1 MRKLYRYIAVFIV
14 VCNYHIVQSQSI
26 VINNPSSCTIGL
38 NLTDGACDPS
48 INVIPDPE
56 RVVINV
62 NNAPGD
68 TLGVDVFLQE
78 VQLIITHTWAND
90 LDIKLRSPGGIEIPL
105 SMDNGG
111 GDDNYGDINQP
122 NCSGVARLSMS
133 SCTSIVGAMPPFTDQ
148 TYRPQGS
155 FYDFNDNITDPNG
168 LWELSICDDAQG
180 DLGRLEYVNLV
191 FAPLTCL
198 PIESI
203 SIENIDTTA
212 VTLNWQPSSNCG
224 DFVIEYGTPGFT
236 PGSGMN
242 AGMGTLGMISNCPLY
257 TLTGLQADT
266 DYELYFRTVC
276 SGTQISA
283 NSCPI
288 SFTTGCLPAAASER
302 SNFDN
307 LAPCA
312 TFCDTE
318 CDFDAL
324 WQNSDLNDYD
334 WLVNSGPTLTFGT
347 GPDADVNGNGQ
358 FLYLEAS
365 GQICADNKTAYL
377 VSNCMQLEKQG
388 TDSCHLSFYYHMY
401 GDGIGSLSL
410 EVSDDGGFSWD
421 NLWQESGNQGNEW
434 QKVYISL
441 GDYTEGSIIQ
451 LRFVGQEGSSSRG
464 DIAIDD
470 IIFYGSINL
479 GDPAFEYYADNDND
493 GFGDADV
500 LLRSCSAAAPPGFVS
515 VAGDCEDDDPNINP
529 GEAEI
534 PCNDVDEN
542 CNGNID
548 NSILPPPSTVSDTIC
563 PGESA
568 VVCATPN
575 FDRFIFWYDEND
587 NFIGFGECF
596 FPNVSTLVNNS
607 PAPITYTF
615 FAEESD
621 GLCSSGVKAPAY
633 VTVNPQ
639 PDVTLNDLVEI
650 CPGTPLDLGSLNF
663 EDANFTGG
671 TLSFHDALPTSTSN
685 ELSSSIIE
693 AQANTTYAYRVSTD
707 EGCYDEGSIPVSV
720 QSGAALSFSPSDS
733 FSLCRENSTLLSV
746 IPQTPGNYDY
756 QWSTG
761 STSNQIEVEANFMA
775 GSTDFYHV
783 TVTDEEGCLSIDT
796 VRINTTVSIDSL
808 RRFVTDVS
816 TCAGNDGSITLIPL
830 DGTSPFSYQWQ
841 GTNGIVGDSSGIADT
856 LIINN
861 LSQGTYRITVSD
873 ASEEACTLILR
884 SVIINGPSAVIE
896 EPVVEDISC
905 FGANDGSICL
915 SFFGGNPSFAWSTNE
930 TTSCIDNLSSGF
942 YSVTV
947 TEGDCETIIEDI
959 EIKEPEILS
968 VLADLQMPSC
978 TDASNGSIALTVF
991 GGTAPYD
998 YNWEAIFFNSNMVD
1012 NLSQGTYSV
1021 TITDRNDCQLIQH
1034 FELNAPDPIEI
1045 SIDTLVNIS
1054 CTGLTDGMVKVNVS
1068 GGTPPY
1074 QYQWSN
1080 NSTAPL
1086 NVNLMIGTYDLTVTD
1101 FNDCEQ
1107 TFSINITEPSPI
1119 ELSLVTTNNPECV
1132 GEKDGSILVEASGGT
1147 IPYTY
1152 SWNIPGDSSLL
1163 ENLAVGNYTAY
1174 VTDINNCPPDTLEI
1188 ELNAISVLDLEVS
1201 INAPHCIG
1209 QETGSISL
1217 IPQGTAPFH
1226 YQWER
1231 GDTTSD
1237 INALAVGEYFV
1248 RIEDGQGCLYDTS
1261 LVIDAPQVFGVDFNV
1276 VQPTCAG
1283 DEDGLIDVNIFVPG
1297 GTPPYQP
1304 PISYQ
1309 WNDGFMGNIRIGIED
1324 GDYAVSIIDAQG
1336 CEYQSDTI
1344 IIQAPDEL
1352 ELGLEGLGLISC
1364 HGDTTGFIEVGVRGG
1379 LTPYTYNWVGQN
1391 TTTEDI
1397 YNIGAGEYRLLVL
1410 DANSCPV
1417 DTLFT
1422 LVEPNPLTV
1431 AINVQAEEDCEGG
1444 VVEEICGLING
1455 GISPYTLSW
1464 NDGSNETCIDN
1475 PPPADYILSVTDANG
1490 CTEISIPRKV
1500 KEFTEA
1506 FQLDTFYVEDVSC
1519 RGLNDG
1525 CAIATVS
1532 GGTSNYRFHFSG
1544 GCIIESDTSTFKCS
1558 GLSPGNYRVT
1568 VTDLTNGCVDVSEW
1582 EIIAEPD
1589 VLEFKRDSIESV
1601 DCFGSNDGG
1610 IFTSASGGIGPYT
1623 FYWQDEMGNTLPDS
1637 IPDINHLVAGQY
1649 TGYIIDANGCKDS
1662 IAATI
1667 PSLNELIRDTLVN
1680 ITPVSCK
1687 GDSTGAIQLTILGG
1701 APPYNYEWSNSSNEA
1716 NIDMLPAGTYG
1727 LTVTDSDT
1735 CRAIFPIYTIEEP
1748 ESMIELSYHIDSVLC
1763 GGASTGAIEVFVDGG
1778 MTPYNYEWRYE
1789 GSVLPSESSSLIS
1802 NQPAGTYQL
1811 RLEDSNQCI
1820 QFYDFQIYEPPIL
1833 NLFIDIVPP
1842 VSPDPGTATAHA
1854 SGGVPDYEY
1863 LWNTGEMDSMI
1874 LVTAGNYEVSV
1885 TDANGC
1891 EISGRVLL
1899 TSSYEVNYLLE
1910 ANIFPNPTRQDLHIE
1925 AELNSPLSADLL
1937 ILTPQGQTLLNK
1949 SIEETSMI
1957 NTQLNVNA
1965 LASGVYWIMIYADN
1979 RIIYASK
1986 FIKTN

>member
-1 MRKLYRYIAVFIV
+1 
-14 VCNYHIVQSQSI
+14 
-26 VINNPSSCTIGL
+26 
-38 NLTDGACDPS
+38 
-48 INVIPDPE
+48 
-56 RVVINV
+56 
-62 NNAPGD
+62 
-68 TLGVDVFLQE
+68 
-78 VQLIITHTWAND
+78 
-90 LDIKLRSPGGIEIPL
+90 
-105 SMDNGG
+105 
-111 GDDNYGDINQP
+111 
-122 NCSGVARLSMS
+122 
-133 SCTSIVGAMPPFTDQ
+133 
-148 TYRPQGS
+148 
-155 FYDFNDNITDPNG
+155 
-168 LWELSICDDAQG
+168 
-180 DLGRLEYVNLV
+180 
-191 FAPLTCL
+191 
-198 PIESI
+198 
-203 SIENIDTTA
+203 
-212 VTLNWQPSSNCG
+212 
-224 DFVIEYGTPGFT
+224 
-236 PGSGMN
+236 
-242 AGMGTLGMISNCPLY
+242 
-257 TLTGLQADT
+257 
-266 DYELYFRTVC
+266 
-276 SGTQISA
+276 
-283 NSCPI
+283 
-288 SFTTGCLPAAASER
+288 
-302 SNFDN
+302 
-307 LAPCA
+307 
-312 TFCDTE
+312 
-318 CDFDAL
+318 
-324 WQNSDLNDYD
+324 
-334 WLVNSGPTLTFGT
+334 
-347 GPDADVNGNGQ
+347 
-358 FLYLEAS
+358 
-365 GQICADNKTAYL
+365 
-377 VSNCMQLEKQG
+377 
-388 TDSCHLSFYYHMY
+388 
-401 GDGIGSLSL
+401 
-410 EVSDDGGFSWD
+410 
-421 NLWQESGNQGNEW
+421 
-434 QKVYISL
+434 
-441 GDYTEGSIIQ
+441 
-451 LRFVGQEGSSSRG
+451 
-464 DIAIDD
+464 
-470 IIFYGSINL
+470 
-479 GDPAFEYYADNDND
+479 
-493 GFGDADV
+493 
-500 LLRSCSAAAPPGFVS
+500 
-515 VAGDCEDDDPNINP
+515 
-529 GEAEI
+529 
-534 PCNDVDEN
+534 
-542 CNGNID
+542 
-548 NSILPPPSTVSDTIC
+548 
-563 PGESA
+563 
-568 VVCATPN
+568 
-575 FDRFIFWYDEND
+575 
-587 NFIGFGECF
+587 
-596 FPNVSTLVNNS
+596 
-607 PAPITYTF
+607 
-615 FAEESD
+615 
-621 GLCSSGVKAPAY
+621 LCSSGVKAPAY

-905 FGANDGSICL
+905 FGANDGSIFL

-1012 NLSQGTYSV
+1012 NLSQGTYTV

-1297 GTPPYQP
+1297 GTL
-1304 PISYQ
+1304 PI
-1309 WNDGFMGNIRIGIED
+1309 N
-1324 GDYAVSIIDAQG
+1324 
-1336 CEYQSDTI
+1336 
-1344 IIQAPDEL
+1344 
-1352 ELGLEGLGLISC
+1352 
-1364 HGDTTGFIEVGVRGG
+1364 
-1379 LTPYTYNWVGQN
+1379 
-1391 TTTEDI
+1391 
-1397 YNIGAGEYRLLVL
+1397 LL
-1410 DANSCPV
+1410 
-1417 DTLFT
+1417 F
-1422 LVEPNPLTV
+1422 
-1431 AINVQAEEDCEGG
+1431 
-1444 VVEEICGLING
+1444 LING
-1455 GISPYTLSW
+1455 MMDLWGIS
-1464 NDGSNETCIDN
+1464 
-1475 PPPADYILSVTDANG
+1475 
-1490 CTEISIPRKV
+1490 
-1500 KEFTEA
+1500 
-1506 FQLDTFYVEDVSC
+1506 
-1519 RGLNDG
+1519 
-1525 CAIATVS
+1525 
-1532 GGTSNYRFHFSG
+1532 
-1544 GCIIESDTSTFKCS
+1544 
-1558 GLSPGNYRVT
+1558 
-1568 VTDLTNGCVDVSEW
+1568 
-1582 EIIAEPD
+1582 
-1589 VLEFKRDSIESV
+1589 
-1601 DCFGSNDGG
+1601 
-1610 IFTSASGGIGPYT
+1610 
-1623 FYWQDEMGNTLPDS
+1623 
-1637 IPDINHLVAGQY
+1637 
-1649 TGYIIDANGCKDS
+1649 
-1662 IAATI
+1662 
-1667 PSLNELIRDTLVN
+1667 EL
-1680 ITPVSCK
+1680 
-1687 GDSTGAIQLTILGG
+1687 A
-1701 APPYNYEWSNSSNEA
+1701 
-1716 NIDMLPAGTYG
+1716 
-1727 LTVTDSDT
+1727 
-1735 CRAIFPIYTIEEP
+1735 
-1748 ESMIELSYHIDSVLC
+1748 
-1763 GGASTGAIEVFVDGG
+1763 
-1778 MTPYNYEWRYE
+1778 
-1789 GSVLPSESSSLIS
+1789 
-1802 NQPAGTYQL
+1802 
-1811 RLEDSNQCI
+1811 
-1820 QFYDFQIYEPPIL
+1820 
-1833 NLFIDIVPP
+1833 
-1842 VSPDPGTATAHA
+1842 
-1854 SGGVPDYEY
+1854 
-1863 LWNTGEMDSMI
+1863 
-1874 LVTAGNYEVSV
+1874 
-1885 TDANGC
+1885 
-1891 EISGRVLL
+1891 
-1899 TSSYEVNYLLE
+1899 
-1910 ANIFPNPTRQDLHIE
+1910 
-1925 AELNSPLSADLL
+1925 
-1937 ILTPQGQTLLNK
+1937 
-1949 SIEETSMI
+1949 
-1957 NTQLNVNA
+1957 
-1965 LASGVYWIMIYADN
+1965 
-1979 RIIYASK
+1979 
-1986 FIKTN
+1986 